1 MMNLVDVL
9 CRDFPKF
16 ILHGEV
22 ALSISA
28 PHIQPIFWL
37 ILATYYLKILLF
49 FLVPDASLYIFL
61 RGMMLMRFFT
71 SVLQQ
76 AFFCKS
82 MLVLAVTV
90 MFKNAV

>member
-49 FLVPDASLYIFL
+49 FWYQMHHYTYFAGDDVDEIFHF
-61 RGMMLMRFFT
+61 GPSTGFF
-71 SVLQQ
+71 L
-76 AFFCKS
+76 
-82 MLVLAVTV
+82 
-90 MFKNAV
+90 